1 MPEEDSQDEF
11 IPVDISYVGF
21 IDQFGLEG
29 MVVLKNLQGDEF
41 PIRAFSGEVAKHISR
56 FRDGDKTT
64 IPTIYNLIEEISVL
78 QDLLLI
84 EVRIYRTGSVLR
96 SNLYFKTR
104 KDVITLRNYRASDS
118 IALAAFFDVPIKIRR
133 ELFEETIE
141 R

>member
-21 IDQFGLEG
+21 INQFGLEG

-104 KDVITLRNYRASDS
+104 KDVITLTNYRASDS

>member
-1 MPEEDSQDEF
+1 MPQEDSQDEF

-104 KDVITLRNYRASDS
+104 KDVISLTNYRASDS